1 MTRHTA
7 PFGTWVSPITSD
19 LIVSETIA
27 IGSIALDGDDIY
39 WVEARPIEGGRNV
52 IVRRTA
58 DGQLTDVTPSSFN
71 ARTRVHEY
79 GGGAFAIADGVVFFS
94 NDKDQRIYR
103 QDPDRTP
110 APITPTGPLRYTDG
124 VIDRRRGR
132 LICVRED
139 HGNDGEPCNT
149 LVAVPLTGVDSGQ
162 VLVTGSDFYSSPR
175 LHPDGHSLAW
185 LSWNH
190 PNMPWDGTELWVASL
205 DGQSGLGEPTCVA
218 GGVDESIFQP
228 EWSPDGALYFVS
240 DRSGWWNLY
249 RWRDGKAEALLLKQ
263 AEFGLPQW
271 GFGMSTYG
279 FAADHQIACTY
290 SSDGDSKL
298 VTIDTMSGESAEIET
313 PYTSISGLRV
323 SPKHAVF
330 IAASPTE
337 TAAVVSLDLTTH
349 RTEMLRRTSRLTID
363 KRFVSRPQAITFPT
377 AQDEVAHAFFY
388 PPCNPDYTAPASD
401 RPPLIVNCH
410 GGPTGATSSELRLK
424 TQFWTSR
431 GFALVNVNYRG
442 SSGYGRAYRESLNGQ
457 WGIADVADCVNAA
470 RHLIEQGRVDPA
482 KIAISGGSAGGYT
495 VLCALTFHDVFK
507 AGASHYGISDLEAL
521 AKDTHKFESR
531 YLDRL
536 VGPYPQQRDTYR
548 ERSPI
553 RFPDRLSCPVIFFQ
567 GLEDAVVPPN
577 QAEQMVQA
585 LVSKGL
591 PVAYVP
597 FAGEQHGFRRA
608 ENIKRAM
615 DAELYFYGRVFGFEP
630 ADSIEPVE
638 IENL

>member
-323 SPKHAVF
+323 SPKHTVF

-363 KRFVSRPQAITFPT
+363 QRFVSRPQAITFPT
-377 AQDEVAHAFFY
+377 AQGEVAHAFF
-388 PPCNPDYTAPASD
+388 
-401 RPPLIVNCH
+401 
-410 GGPTGATSSELRLK
+410 
-424 TQFWTSR
+424 
-431 GFALVNVNYRG
+431 
-442 SSGYGRAYRESLNGQ
+442 
-457 WGIADVADCVNAA
+457 
-470 RHLIEQGRVDPA
+470 
-482 KIAISGGSAGGYT
+482 
-495 VLCALTFHDVFK
+495 
-507 AGASHYGISDLEAL
+507 
-521 AKDTHKFESR
+521 
-531 YLDRL
+531 
-536 VGPYPQQRDTYR
+536 
-548 ERSPI
+548 
-553 RFPDRLSCPVIFFQ
+553 
-567 GLEDAVVPPN
+567 
-577 QAEQMVQA
+577 
-585 LVSKGL
+585 
-591 PVAYVP
+591 
-597 FAGEQHGFRRA
+597 
-608 ENIKRAM
+608 
-615 DAELYFYGRVFGFEP
+615 
-630 ADSIEPVE
+630 
-638 IENL
+638 

>member
-1 MTRHTA
+1 
-7 PFGTWVSPITSD
+7 VSPITSD
-19 LIVSETIA
+19 LIVSETVA
-27 IGSIALDGDDIY
+27 IGSITVEGDDIY
-39 WVEARPIEGGRNV
+39 WIESRPTEGGRNV
-52 IVRRTA
+52 VVRRTA

-71 ARTRVHEY
+71 VRTRVHEY
-79 GGGAFAIADGVVFFS
+79 GGGAFAIADRVVFFS

-110 APITPTGPLRYTDG
+110 APITPIGPLRYADG
-124 VIDRRRGR
+124 VTDHRRGR
-132 LICVRED
+132 LICVCED
-139 HGNDGEPCNT
+139 HGTDGEPRNT
-149 LVAVPLTGVDSGQ
+149 IVAVPMAGGNPGQ
-162 VLVTGSDFYSSPR
+162 VLVAGNDFYSSPR

-190 PNMPWDGTELWVASL
+190 PNMPWDGTELWVAPL
-205 DGQSGLGEPTCVA
+205 DGQGGFGEPTRVA

-249 RWRDGKAEALLLKQ
+249 RWCDRQIKPLLSKQ

-279 FAADHQIACTY
+279 FAADHQIVCTY
-290 SSDGDSKL
+290 SNDGDSRL
-298 VTIDTMSGESAEIET
+298 ATIDTISDESAEIET
-313 PYTSISGLRV
+313 PYTSISDIRV

-330 IAASPTE
+330 VAASPTE
-337 TAAVVSLDLTTH
+337 TAAVVALDLTTH
-349 RTEMLRRTSRLTID
+349 RTRVLRRTSTVAID
-363 KRFVSRPQAITFPT
+363 ERFVALPQAITFPT
-377 AQDEVAHAFFY
+377 AQDAVAHALFY
-388 PPCNPDYTAPASD
+388 PPCNPDYTAPAGE

-410 GGPTGATSSELRLK
+410 GGPTGATSSELRLR
-424 TQFWTSR
+424 TQFWTGR

-442 SSGYGRAYRESLNGQ
+442 SSGYGRAYRESLNNQ

-470 RHLIEQGRVDPA
+470 RHLIGQGRVDRA
-482 KIAISGGSAGGYT
+482 RVAISGSSAGGYT
-495 VLCALTFHDVFK
+495 VLCALTFHDIFK

-536 VGPYPQQRDTYR
+536 VGPYPQRRDTYR

-553 RFPDRLSCPVIFFQ
+553 HFSDRLSCPVIFLQ

-577 QAEQMVQA
+577 QAERMVQA
-585 LVSKGL
+585 LASKGL

-615 DAELYFYGRVFGFEP
+615 DAELYFYGRVFGFKP
-630 ADSIEPVE
+630 ADSVEPVA
-638 IENL
+638 IQNL

>member
-1 MTRHTA
+1 MTKQAA

-39 WVEARPIEGGRNV
+39 WIEARPIEGGRNV
-52 IVRRTA
+52 IVRRNT
-58 DGQLTDVTPSSFN
+58 DGQLTDITPSPFN
-71 ARTRVHEY
+71 TRTRVHEY
-79 GGGAFAIADGVVFFS
+79 GGGAFAIADGTVVFS
-94 NDKDQRIYR
+94 NDEDQRIYR
-103 QDPDRTP
+103 QDPGHSP
-110 APITPTGPLRYTDG
+110 VAITPPGPLRYADS

-132 LICVRED
+132 LICVCED
-139 HGNDGEPCNT
+139 HGNDGEPHNT
-149 LVAVPLTGVDSGQ
+149 LVSVPLAGVGPGQ
-162 VLVTGSDFYSSPR
+162 RLITGSDFYSSPR
-175 LHPDGHSLAW
+175 IRPDGDRLAW

-190 PNMPWDGTELWVASL
+190 PNMPWDGTELWMARL
-205 DGQSGLGEPTCVA
+205 DNQGGLGEPIHIA
-218 GGVDESIFQP
+218 GAVDESIFQP
-228 EWSPDGALYFVS
+228 EWSPDGTLYFVS

-249 RWRDGKAEALLLKQ
+249 RWRDGQIQPLLAKQ

-279 FAADHQIACTY
+279 FASNHQLVCTY
-290 SSDGDSKL
+290 STDGNSKL
-298 VTIDTMSGESAEIET
+298 ATIDTRNGESSEIET
-313 PYTSISGLRV
+313 PYTSIGGLRASAKRV
-323 SPKHAVF
+323 VF
-330 IAASPTE
+330 VAASPTE
-337 TAAVVSLDLTTH
+337 TAAVVSLDPRSG
-349 RTEMLRRTSRLTID
+349 RTDVLRRSSRLAID
-363 KRFVSRPQAITFPT
+363 EHFISRPQAITFPT
-377 AQDEVAHAFFY
+377 GQNDIAHAFFY
-388 PPCNPDYTAPASD
+388 PPCNPDYTAPAGD

-410 GGPTGATSSELRLK
+410 GGPTGATSNDLRLK

-442 SSGYGRAYRESLNGQ
+442 SSGYGRAYRERLNGQ
-457 WGIADVADCVNAA
+457 WGIADVADCVNVV
-470 RHLIEQGRVDPA
+470 RYLIAQGRVDPA
-482 KIAISGGSAGGYT
+482 RVAISGGSAGGYT
-495 VLCALTFHDVFK
+495 VLCALTFHDVFT

-536 VGPYPQQRDTYR
+536 IGPYPQQRDLYR

-553 RFPDRLSCPVIFFQ
+553 YFADCLSCPIIFFQ
-567 GLEDAVVPPN
+567 GLEDAVVPPD
-577 QAEQMVQA
+577 QAKRMAQA
-585 LVSKGL
+585 LASKGL

-630 ADSIEPVE
+630 ADPIEPIA